1 MGALG
6 GPSPPYILRVR
17 TPLERMRKYTV
28 WTLVGAAGIIGLLL
42 AAETQLRS
50 PWLLVCV
57 VIVVPQYVRISALA
71 MPGLGIST
79 ARPWEIPAT
88 AVVALG
94 AWWASL
100 TTLPPGLGW
109 AMLPASI
116 LAAVAGCH
124 TGWTRWWITGLGC
137 AFIGLSGL
145 AVAKLAGTMT
155 TEALPWTLIITAFSA
170 VFVLSNLLQVWLWS
184 VIRQLDDA
192 RAVAADLAVAE
203 ERLRFA
209 AELHDVQGHHLQAI
223 ALKGELAERLIGH
236 DDAAARAQAA
246 AVSELARQALR
257 ETRGVVQGYRRTS
270 LSTEIGNAVDILR
283 AAGIAAAVDGDATLV
298 PPALQP
304 LFGALVR
311 EGTTNILRH
320 TAAGACDLVVSV
332 VDGRARVRLSNDGV
346 RATTGAPGS
355 GIDSLRERFAAVGGQ
370 LRTEDAD
377 GRFALVGEAAIG

>member
-1 MGALG
+1 M
-6 GPSPPYILRVR
+6 R

-42 AAETQLRS
+42 TAEVQFRS

-57 VIVVPQYVRISALA
+57 AVVVPQYVRISAIA
-71 MPGLGIST
+71 MPGLGIPV

-88 AVVALG
+88 AVVALVG
-94 AWWASL
+94 WWASL
-100 TTLPPGLGW
+100 MTLPLGFGW
-109 AMLPASI
+109 AILPASI
-116 LAAVAGCH
+116 LAAVAACH
-124 TGWTRWWITGLGC
+124 TGGTRWAITVLGS
-137 AFIGLSGL
+137 AFIGVSGL
-145 AVAKLAGTMT
+145 AAAEAADTMT
-155 TEALPWTLIITAFSA
+155 TEALPWTLAVAVISV

-192 RAVAADLAVAE
+192 RALAADLAVAE

-236 DDAAARAQAA
+236 DDAAARVQAA

-257 ETRGVVQGYRRTS
+257 ETRGVVHGYRRTS

-283 AAGIAAAVDGDATLV
+283 AAGIAAAVDGDATAV

-320 TAAGACDLVVSV
+320 TAAGVCDLVVSV
-332 VDGRARVRLSNDGV
+332 ADGRARVRLSNDGV
-346 RATTGAPGS
+346 RPSTGDPGS
-355 GIDSLRERFAAVGGQ
+355 GIDSLRERFAAIGGQ
-370 LRTEDAD
+370 LRTEAGD
-377 GRFALVGEAAIG
+377 GRFALVGEAAVG